1 MKRGLI
7 ILILAPILGVGMY
20 FGAQQVLKPCNC
32 AAPSGMPV
40 ENGSLLP
47 ELQWLKLSLHL
58 NDGQFAK
65 VQALH
70 LAYQPR
76 CAELC
81 MRVQHSDQALMECT
95 SHSHEVTADVLK
107 LMHERAALVQE
118 CRQAMLKHVYE
129 TAACMDSTQ
138 ADLYLKTML
147 PHVLGTVHPRASSA
161 HASH

>member
-7 ILILAPILGVGMY
+7 ILIVAVMLGVGMF
-20 FGAQQVLKPCNC
+20 FGSQRMLKPCDCVNTRQL
-32 AAPSGMPV
+32 PV

-47 ELQWLKLSLHL
+47 ELQWLRLSLHL
-58 NDGQFAK
+58 TDLQFEK

-81 MRVQHSDQALMECT
+81 LRVQRADQALLEIA
-95 SHSHEVTADVLK
+95 SRDHKVTEDVVK
-107 LMHERAALVQE
+107 LMRERADLALE
-118 CRQAMLKHVYE
+118 CQRAMLQHVYE
-129 TAACMDSTQ
+129 TAACMETMQ
-138 ADLYLKTML
+138 AEHYLKIVL
-147 PHVLGTVHPRASSA
+147 PHVLGESHSGAASA

>member
-7 ILILAPILGVGMY
+7 ILFVAVLLGVGMF
-20 FGAQQVLKPCNC
+20 FGSQLMLKPCAC
-32 AAPSGMPV
+32 ANTTQVPV

-47 ELQWLKLSLHL
+47 ELEWLRHSLHL
-58 NDGQFAK
+58 TDPQFAK

-81 MRVQHSDQALMECT
+81 MRIQHSDQALQAAASRNRT
-95 SHSHEVTADVLK
+95 VTEDVVK
-107 LMHERAALVQE
+107 LLRERSSLTQD
-118 CRQAMLKHVYE
+118 CQQAMLLHVYE
-129 TAACMDSTQ
+129 TAACMTPEQ
-138 ADLYLKTML
+138 AETYLKVVL
-147 PHVLGTVHPRASSA
+147 PHVLGAA